1 MDNIKND
8 AYYITK
14 MLKDINFIIEKT
26 QGITKEDLKENEIL
40 CDSVL
45 FRLIQISENSLRLTD
60 EFRSKHSDIPWQAIK
75 GMRNRIVHQYG
86 DVDLSVV
93 YQTVSEDI
101 PKIRKKLELLI

>member
-101 PKIRKKLELLI
+101 PEICKKLELLI